1 MDQVGRGS
9 NQGSAPKFFDV
20 LSTEKTSKKE
30 CQWGDSNPRPALHE
44 VQALPLRHFVVCCT
58 LLSFLL
64 FYLVLRC
71 GPSGST
77 RLPRGQVA
85 ARDWPSSIAPVAI
98 CPFNLQLKF
107 VTSITRSYGIQI
119 RWVFFLN
126 FSKITL
132 LLIMTLSSTYSIYQI
147 LFLYLT
153 LFDLNRY

>member
-1 MDQVGRGS
+1 VWIRLAMVRIRAARP
-9 NQGSAPKFFDV
+9 NFLMFCRPR
-20 LSTEKTSKKE
+20 KTSKKE

-58 LLSFLL
+58 LLSFLF

-71 GPSGST
+71 GPGGSA

-107 VTSITRSYGIQI
+107 VTGITRSYGIQI
-119 RWVFFLN
+119 RCFFPE
-126 FSKITL
+126 F
-132 LLIMTLSSTYSIYQI
+132 
-147 LFLYLT
+147 F
-153 LFDLNRY
+153 

>member
-1 MDQVGRGS
+1 MGVVGIPLARP
-9 NQGSAPKFFDV
+9 NFLMFCRPA
-20 LSTEKTSKKE
+20 TSKKE
-30 CQWGDSNPRPALHE
+30 CVTGDSNPRPALHE

-58 LLSFLL
+58 LLSFLF
-64 FYLVLRC
+64 FYLILHC
-71 GPSGST
+71 GPGGNA

-107 VTSITRSYGIQI
+107 VTGITRSYGIQI
-119 RWVFFLN
+119 RCFFLN

-132 LLIMTLSSTYSIYQI
+132 LPLMMLSSTYSIYQI